1 MRPTVAQ
8 KTADASQSEPLYEDR
23 HRCFTVI
30 AGGETFGL
38 PITAIQTIFRIED
51 ITPVPLGPPEII
63 GLTNLRGQIVTVL
76 SLRRRL
82 RMADDPNPH
91 DLLAIAIE
99 HRNESFALVIDEVG
113 DVITL
118 DPQSRIA
125 VPPHLNPAS
134 AALTEAVFR
143 LDNGILPILD
153 IANLFELASNTQ
165 DRTILR

>member
-1 MRPTVAQ
+1 MKQTFTQRTPE
-8 KTADASQSEPLYEDR
+8 ASSAALLHEDR

-51 ITPVPLGPPEII
+51 ITPVPLCPYEII

-82 RMADDPNPH
+82 RMADDPNHH

-118 DPQSRIA
+118 DPQSRIV

-134 AALTEAVFR
+134 AAVTEAVFR

-153 IANLFELASNTQ
+153 IANLFELGPNPQ

>member
-1 MRPTVAQ
+1 MRQNLAPKMTD
-8 KTADASQSEPLYEDR
+8 ADQSPLLFEDR

-51 ITPVPLGPPEII
+51 ITPVPLCPYEII
-63 GLTNLRGQIVTVL
+63 GLTNLRGQIVTAL

-82 RMADDPNPH
+82 RMKDDPNPN

-118 DPQSRIA
+118 DPQSRIV
-125 VPPHLNPAS
+125 VPPHLNPIS

-143 LDNGILPILD
+143 LENGILPILD
-153 IANLFELASNTQ
+153 IANLFDLGPTGT
-165 DRTILR
+165 DRSILR